1 MFRHFLLFGLLL
13 MTVSCAGKPLH
24 KDVPAATGNNFAQ
37 ALSQAEAPLVTRL
50 ENGLTVLIKED
61 DRFPLVN
68 VRLYVHAGSAYEDPA
83 QAGIS
88 HLLEHMVFK
97 GSAGRAP
104 GETARV
110 IESVGGSL
118 NAGTSWDYT
127 VYYVEVPDEEWKLGL
142 ETVRDMSFHA
152 NIDPAELAPEKEVVL
167 SELERGEDTPG
178 SKLFKTLQSMVWTG
192 TSYQWPI
199 IGYRETVSG
208 LQARDIKD
216 YIARLYQP
224 QSMLL
229 VVTGKIDA
237 ANVLKEIRATYG
249 GYANTRG
256 VEPTNP
262 ITLPV
267 QTEPQ
272 LTVIP
277 GKWNKVYLGLAFPIP
292 DLGSAKA
299 TGLEVLGQLLGGD
312 DTSLLYRKF
321 KYDKRLVDDISTYAL
336 TLDRVGMF
344 YVSATLDQA
353 NLDAFWAELLQTLDG
368 LSATDFGD
376 QELERAKL
384 NLADSLFLAKE
395 TLSGLASKLGSFQF
409 FYGGQNAEANYL
421 YELSRVD
428 RSELTALMRE
438 YLRPDRLSGVLL
450 VPEDATADASALK
463 QSVEQHWKT
472 PTDKSETKTTAKE
485 GNVTE
490 VSLPGGSTLV
500 LLPDHTLPY
509 TALSIYWPGGDGEL
523 TREQQGL
530 AVLSANA
537 LTRGTASMTATQI
550 EDFLSD
556 RAASASA
563 MAGRDTFAFNA
574 KYPAWFADDVLP
586 LFEDM
591 LTGPTWPV
599 KEIDRAKQD
608 QVASIKL
615 REDKPLGLAFRR
627 IFPFLFQS
635 GPYSYFH
642 AGRTAEV
649 ASFSPDAVKE
659 FWQRQSERPFVLAV
673 CGTFDPEQI
682 QGFAARL
689 ATELTKP
696 GDDYAYVAP
705 QWSTDKTL
713 DLQLPDR
720 NQAHLLTVFPVP
732 GTEDLEASAGLT
744 LLRAALSG
752 QSGLL
757 FRDLRDKQGLGYT
770 VTSLLWQAPK
780 AGFMAFYIG
789 TDPDKVE
796 QAEAGFEKTVAMLR
810 EAPLP
815 GMELERAWNVIN
827 GEYYQDHQTLL
838 SRSRQA
844 ANLLVQGLERD
855 MEKKLIDRAKTLTPE
870 DIQKLAREYLI
881 WKQGYTVK
889 VLP

>member
-1 MFRHFLLFGLLL
+1 M
-13 MTVSCAGKPLH
+13 SC
-24 KDVPAATGNNFAQ
+24 
-37 ALSQAEAPLVTRL
+37 
-50 ENGLTVLIKED
+50 
-61 DRFPLVN
+61 
-68 VRLYVHAGSAYEDPA
+68 
-83 QAGIS
+83 
-88 HLLEHMVFK
+88 
-97 GSAGRAP
+97 
-104 GETARV
+104 
-110 IESVGGSL
+110 
-118 NAGTSWDYT
+118 
-127 VYYVEVPDEEWKLGL
+127 
-142 ETVRDMSFHA
+142 
-152 NIDPAELAPEKEVVL
+152 
-167 SELERGEDTPG
+167 
-178 SKLFKTLQSMVWTG
+178 
-192 TSYQWPI
+192 
-199 IGYRETVSG
+199 
-208 LQARDIKD
+208 
-216 YIARLYQP
+216 
-224 QSMLL
+224 
-229 VVTGKIDA
+229 
-237 ANVLKEIRATYG
+237 
-249 GYANTRG
+249 
-256 VEPTNP
+256 
-262 ITLPV
+262 
-267 QTEPQ
+267 
-272 LTVIP
+272 
-277 GKWNKVYLGLAFPIP
+277 
-292 DLGSAKA
+292 
-299 TGLEVLGQLLGGD
+299 
-312 DTSLLYRKF
+312 
-321 KYDKRLVDDISTYAL
+321 
-336 TLDRVGMF
+336 
-344 YVSATLDQA
+344 
-353 NLDAFWAELLQTLDG
+353 
-368 LSATDFGD
+368 
-376 QELERAKL
+376 
-384 NLADSLFLAKE
+384 
-395 TLSGLASKLGSFQF
+395 LASKLGSFQF

-463 QSVEQHWKT
+463 QSVEQALENAHRQKRNQDDRKRRQCHGSV
-472 PTDKSETKTTAKE
+472 PARRQH
-485 GNVTE
+485 
-490 VSLPGGSTLV
+490 PGAPARSYPALHGAFH
-500 LLPDHTLPY
+500 LLAP
-509 TALSIYWPGGDGEL
+509 ALGGDGEL